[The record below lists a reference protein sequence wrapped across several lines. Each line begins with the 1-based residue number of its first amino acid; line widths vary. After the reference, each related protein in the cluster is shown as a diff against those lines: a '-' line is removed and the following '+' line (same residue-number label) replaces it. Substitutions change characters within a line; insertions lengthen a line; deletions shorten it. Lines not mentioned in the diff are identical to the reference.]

1 MNEAKLTRR
10 LQRGDRLALNQ
21 AMDVYTAYLSTVAW
35 RAMGPEATPE
45 DVEEVVSDAFLAL
58 WRNRD
63 RLRPEQ
69 GVKSWLAAVT
79 RNAAIDRLR
88 KAPPAP
94 LPLDDVEASGGPD
107 LEEELEQRMFAD
119 TLRQAVEALGPP
131 DDQLVIRF
139 YYEGEKLKDVA
150 ADLGLS
156 IPTAKTRLYRARQKL
171 KDQLI
176 KGGLAD
182 GTVG

>member
-10 LQRGDRLALNQ
+10 LQLGDRLAFNRT
-21 AMDVYTAYLSTVAW
+21 MDVYTAYLSTVAW
-35 RAMGPEATPE
+35 RAMGPKATPE

-63 RLRPEQ
+63 NLKPEQ

-88 KAPPAP
+88 KAAPVP
-94 LPLDDVEASGGPD
+94 LPLEDVETSGGPN
-107 LEEELEQRMFAD
+107 LEEELERRMFAD
-119 TLRQAVEALGPP
+119 ALRQAVENLEPP
-131 DDQLVIRF
+131 DDQLILRF
-139 YYEGEKLKDVA
+139 YYEGEKIKDIA

-156 IPTAKTRLYRARQKL
+156 VPTAKTRLHRARQKL
-171 KDQLI
+171 KHQLI